1 MNTKVIL
8 VITFLLSIEVKA
20 QNNQVLLEAYFQ
32 KLNNAKS
39 YALEILNSINDDKLN
54 FKPVKEEMTF
64 KEQIFHIAENIYW
77 LSSTYLKEE
86 NKLPIDLKNQTRE
99 VDKKELSIFLNE
111 AYNYGLEAIKD
122 LDESTLLKEFKWRG
136 GKLNKIQFLNLIQDH
151 QSHHIGQLIV
161 YLRLNNIE
169 PPSYIGW

>member
-1 MNTKVIL
+1 
-8 VITFLLSIEVKA
+8 
-20 QNNQVLLEAYFQ
+20 
-32 KLNNAKS
+32 
-39 YALEILNSINDDKLN
+39 
-54 FKPVKEEMTF
+54 MTF